1 MTTLRRDTLPNN
13 PPSLLG
19 DYGGWPGVLATL
31 AAGRDIGPGEAR
43 AALGAILAG
52 EATDA
57 QVAAFIVALRLKG
70 PAVGELLGLVGAM
83 REAATPLEIP
93 AEAIDIVGTGGS
105 VGRKDGALNVS
116 TMACFVAAGAGA
128 TVCKHGSVKASS
140 TSGSFDLLA
149 TLGVPI
155 SASPEQVARSVR
167 DHGLGFAFAKT
178 FHPAMRHVAGV
189 RSEVGIS
196 TVFNLLGPL
205 SHPGG
210 AQRQVLG
217 VLERSLAPTMAAVLQ
232 ATGSVRSL
240 VVHGDGRYDE
250 LTTTGPNLVVELRD
264 GKVTEYEIDA
274 ETLGLPRAAP
284 EQLHGGDPADNARI
298 LAAILAG
305 EAGPRRD
312 MVVLNAAA
320 ALVVAG
326 VADDLVAGVEA
337 AAAAID
343 DGRAARKLEEAA
355 TSPVD

>member
-1 MTTLRRDTLPNN
+1 MTTLDT
-13 PPSLLG
+13 
-19 DYGGWPGVLATL
+19 YGGWPGVLATL

-83 REAATPLEIP
+83 RDAATPLDLP
-93 AEAIDIVGTGGS
+93 AGSIDIVGTGGTA
-105 VGRKDGALNVS
+105 GRKAHALNIS

-140 TSGSFDLLA
+140 TSGSFDLLDA
-149 TLGVPI
+149 VGVPI
-155 SASPEQVARSVR
+155 GASPQHVADMVRST
-167 DHGLGFAFAKT
+167 GLGFAFAKT

-189 RSEVGIS
+189 RTQVGIS

-205 SHPGG
+205 SHPGQV
-210 AQRQVLG
+210 QRQVLG

-240 VVHGDGRYDE
+240 VVHGDGGFDE
-250 LTTTGPNLVVELRD
+250 LTTAGPNLVIDLNE
-264 GKVTEYEIDA
+264 GKVTEYRLDA
-274 ETLGLPRAAP
+274 ATVGLAAAAP
-284 EQLHGGDPADNARI
+284 DELRGGDTAANARI
-298 LAAILAG
+298 LAGVLAG
-305 EAGPRRD
+305 EPGPKRD
-312 MVVLNAAA
+312 IVVLNAAA
-320 ALVVAG
+320 GLVVAG
-326 VADDLVAGVEA
+326 IADNLAQGVEA

-343 DGRAARKLEEAA
+343 DGRAAKKFDEVTAA
-355 TSPVD
+355 PAS